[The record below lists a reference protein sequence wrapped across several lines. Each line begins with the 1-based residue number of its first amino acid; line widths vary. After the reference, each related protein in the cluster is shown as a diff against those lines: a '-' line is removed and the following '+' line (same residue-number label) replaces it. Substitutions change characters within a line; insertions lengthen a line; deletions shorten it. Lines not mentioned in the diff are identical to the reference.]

1 MRQLEIDYFWP
12 LTEQIPLG
20 LNYEG
25 CEKPKLTIDS
35 VIDSGQTFT
44 ISNGWDTGK
53 VTITAAHMQL
63 DVDTTVIKLKEK
75 PNLCSRIIYNCLGLK
90 WEIK

>member
-25 CEKPKLTIDS
+25 CEKPKLTTPID
-35 VIDSGQTFT
+35 T
-44 ISNGWDTGK
+44 NGITYTVGAWDTGT
-53 VTITAAHMQL
+53 VCITASHLNL
-63 DVDTTVIKLKEK
+63 DIDTTVVKVKET
-75 PNLCSRIIYNCLGLK
+75 PNLCSRIIYKCLGLK
-90 WEIK
+90 WEKK

>member
-25 CEKPKLTIDS
+25 CEKPKLTTPID
-35 VIDSGQTFT
+35 T
-44 ISNGWDTGK
+44 NGITYTVGAWDTGT
-53 VTITAAHMQL
+53 VSITASHLNL
-63 DVDTTVIKLKEK
+63 DIDTTVVKVKET
-75 PNLCSRIIYNCLGLK
+75 PNLCSRIIYKCLGLK
-90 WEIK
+90 WEKK

>member
-25 CEKPKLTIDS
+25 CEKPKLTTPID
-35 VIDSGQTFT
+35 T
-44 ISNGWDTGK
+44 NGTYTVGAWDTGT
-53 VTITAAHMQL
+53 VSITASHLNL
-63 DVDTTVIKLKEK
+63 DIDTTVVKVKET
-75 PNLCSRIIYNCLGLK
+75 PNLCSRIIYKCLGLK
-90 WEIK
+90 WEKK

>member
-44 ISNGWDTGK
+44 ISNGWDTGT
-53 VTITAAHMQL
+53 VSITASHLNL
-63 DVDTTVIKLKEK
+63 DIDTTVVKVKET
-75 PNLCSRIIYNCLGLK
+75 PNLCSRIIYKCLGLK
-90 WEIK
+90 WEKK

>member
-1 MRQLEIDYFWP
+1 MKQLEIDYFWP

-44 ISNGWDTGK
+44 ISNGWDTGT
-53 VTITAAHMQL
+53 VSITASHLSL
-63 DVDTTVIKLKEK
+63 DIDTTVVKVKET
-75 PNLCSRIIYNCLGLK
+75 PNLCSRIIYKCLGLK
-90 WEIK
+90 WEKK

>member
-25 CEKPKLTIDS
+25 CEKPKLTTPID
-35 VIDSGQTFT
+35 T
-44 ISNGWDTGK
+44 NGITYTVGAWDTGT
-53 VTITAAHMQL
+53 VSISASHLSL
-63 DVDTTVIKLKEK
+63 DIDTTVVKVKET
-75 PNLCSRIIYNCLGLK
+75 PNLCSRIIYKCLGLK
-90 WEIK
+90 WEKK

>member
-25 CEKPKLTIDS
+25 CEKPKLTTPID
-35 VIDSGQTFT
+35 T
-44 ISNGWDTGK
+44 NGITYTVGAWDTGT
-53 VTITAAHMQL
+53 VNITASHLNL
-63 DVDTTVIKLKEK
+63 DIDTTVVKVKET
-75 PNLCSRIIYNCLGLK
+75 PNLCSRIIYKCLGLK
-90 WEIK
+90 WEKK

>member
-63 DVDTTVIKLKEK
+63 DVDTTVIKVKEK

-90 WEIK
+90 WEKK